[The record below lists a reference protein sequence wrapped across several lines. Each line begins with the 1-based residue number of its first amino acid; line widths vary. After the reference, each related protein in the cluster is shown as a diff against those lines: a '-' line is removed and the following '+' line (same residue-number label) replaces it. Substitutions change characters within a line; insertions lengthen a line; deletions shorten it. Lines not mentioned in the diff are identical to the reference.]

1 MGTPSNLMGDMMK
14 KKSLIMLLGIIMILA
29 ACSIEEKIVK
39 DKENNGEKEVIDV
52 PKDVNM
58 ITVTGNGL
66 AIFSETADL
75 LKDRKVV
82 FEQTE
87 EIEVILKA
95 IKVSSQHS
103 GPVTEEGENFK
114 IILSYKDD
122 TSETILLWLYP
133 DSNSGRIQK
142 DNYTG
147 PMYLLSKEDV
157 KSIANMLNEKI
168 LQ

>member
-1 MGTPSNLMGDMMK
+1 
-14 KKSLIMLLGIIMILA
+14 MILT

-39 DKENNGEKEVIDV
+39 DKENNGEKEVIEV
-52 PKDVNM
+52 SKDVNM

-66 AIFSETADL
+66 AIFSETEDQ

-82 FEQTE
+82 FQQTE
-87 EIEVILKA
+87 EIEVILQA
-95 IKVSSQHS
+95 IKVSSPNS
-103 GPVTEEGENFK
+103 GPMTSEGENFK

-122 TSETILLWLYP
+122 TSDTILLWLYP
-133 DSNSGRIQK
+133 DRNSGRMQK
-142 DNYTG
+142 DKYTG

-157 KSIANMLNEKI
+157 QSIAKLLDEKI